1 MASTALPACADHRLT
16 RIMYGS
22 NLHPYKPLVHLVH
35 SRALLWPAGIDAHSS
50 TAGSRTLAARPKRKC
65 GISKRR
71 QQLRSL
77 GSTRKTQK
85 RRTQNARHATKHAPK
100 SRTPP
105 LSTSILA
112 SACTWA
118 GRCWPWAILSN
129 TVSAYS
135 DCGSSSSRLRR
146 FRAPPRC

>member
-22 NLHPYKPLVHLVH
+22 NLHPYRPLVHLVQ
-35 SRALLWPAGIDAHSS
+35 SRALLWPAGIDAHSC
-50 TAGSRTLAARPKRKC
+50 TAG
-65 GISKRR
+65 
-71 QQLRSL
+71 
-77 GSTRKTQK
+77 
-85 RRTQNARHATKHAPK
+85 